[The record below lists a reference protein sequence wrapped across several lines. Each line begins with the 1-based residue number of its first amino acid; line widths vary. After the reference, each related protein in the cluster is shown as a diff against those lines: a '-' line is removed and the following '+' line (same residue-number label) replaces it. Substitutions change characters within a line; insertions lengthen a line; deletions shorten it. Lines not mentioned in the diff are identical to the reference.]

1 MNKYR
6 GKKPRLVKRG
16 IGKLRTKSIS
26 ISPKMKIDNSNLEHA
41 TRQFFEKV
49 ALTSKKINNTTLKN
63 GISLEK
69 LEIYFKDF
77 LSNGKKY
84 ADEDGLCPCINTPYE
99 VYGRCITIPGVP
111 PIQLPVCIIYNEEAL
126 ELRWINF

>member
-1 MNKYR
+1 MTVAKEKVFNIMNKYR

-49 ALTSKKINNTTLKN
+49 ALL
-63 GISLEK
+63 
-69 LEIYFKDF
+69 
-77 LSNGKKY
+77 
-84 ADEDGLCPCINTPYE
+84 DGTP
-99 VYGRCITIPGVP
+99 I
-111 PIQLPVCIIYNEEAL
+111 
-126 ELRWINF
+126 